1 MDAISFPPANLS
13 LDAVGLSPADLETRL
28 NELLADAPSAPTAS
42 PDGLP
47 SLGETGEGGSVI
59 PAFGDVLSGFLR
71 QVDAAQHRSDAM
83 VESLA
88 LGEPVDVHQVMLA
101 LGEAS
106 NALQLTLQVRGKVLE
121 AYQEFMRLPI

>member
-1 MDAISFPPANLS
+1 M
-13 LDAVGLSPADLETRL
+13 DAVGLSPATIPSSLV
-28 NELLADAPSAPTAS
+28 ELLTATGPNS
-42 PDGLP
+42 FKSSVTLP
-47 SLGETGEGGSVI
+47 GLGEAQDGGSAI
-59 PAFGDVLSGFLR
+59 PAFGEVLSGFLH

-106 NALQLTLQVRGKVLE
+106 NALHLTLQVRGKVLE

>member
-1 MDAISFPPANLS
+1 LDAISLSPANLR
-13 LDAVGLSPADLETRL
+13 LDAVGLSPADLQNRL
-28 NELLADAPSAPTAS
+28 SELLADAPSAPTQAPES
-42 PDGLP
+42 LP
-47 SLGETGEGGSVI
+47 GLGETQEGGAVI
-59 PAFGDVLSGFLR
+59 PAFGDVLSGFLG
-71 QVDAAQHRSDAM
+71 QVDVAQHRSDAM

-106 NALQLTLQVRGKVLE
+106 NALQLTLQVRGKILD

>member
-1 MDAISFPPANLS
+1 MEDRLS
-13 LDAVGLSPADLETRL
+13 LATGGIRSSIGDL
-28 NELLADAPSAPTAS
+28 APGAATERVRPSGA
-42 PDGLP
+42 LP
-47 SLGETGEGGSVI
+47 QLEESGGEGSVI
-59 PAFGDVLSGFLR
+59 PAFGEVLSGFLQ

-106 NALQLTLQVRGKVLE
+106 NALHLTLQVRGKALE
-121 AYQEFMRLPI
+121 AYQELMRLPI